1 MNSFKYILSIAAG
14 ATLLAVS
21 CKDTVE
27 PSATAVTYESEVA
40 KLMTNYC
47 ISCHSGS
54 KPADGIDLTT
64 YEGVKEQAQ
73 KGEITEKMNDEN
85 DPMPPSGMLAES
97 KRKII
102 DNWISNGMP
111 EK

>member
-1 MNSFKYILSIAAG
+1 MKPIKYILVVASS
-14 ATLLAVS
+14 ATLFAVS

-27 PSATAVTYESEVA
+27 PATTAVTYESEVG

-47 ISCHSGS
+47 ISCHSGD
-54 KPADGIDLTT
+54 KPADGVDLTT
-64 YEGVKEQAQ
+64 YENVKKQAE
-73 KGEITEKMNDEN
+73 KGELTEKMNDEN
-85 DPMPPSGMLAES
+85 DPMPPSGMLTAS

-102 DNWISNGMP
+102 DDWISNGMP